1 MPKCQ
6 KEKKIIVSDIENL
19 FPEKKFETFF
29 APHSI
34 DKSGESK
41 VDQSNLLL
49 TDGIIQV
56 ECYDWSK
63 KYPYSDKLIVS
74 IKNIKFRNF
83 LMNAY

>member
-1 MPKCQ
+1 MSKR
-6 KEKKIIVSDIENL
+6 KKIIVSDIENL
-19 FPEKKFETFF
+19 FGKKFETFF

-63 KYPYSDKLIVS
+63 
-74 IKNIKFRNF
+74 NIHIQIS
-83 LMNAY
+83 L